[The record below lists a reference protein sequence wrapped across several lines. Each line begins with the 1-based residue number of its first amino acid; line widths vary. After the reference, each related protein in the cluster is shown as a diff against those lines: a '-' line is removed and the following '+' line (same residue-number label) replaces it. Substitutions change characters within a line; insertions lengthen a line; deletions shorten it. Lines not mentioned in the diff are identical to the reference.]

1 MAILE
6 VNALIGGYGEVTILN
21 GASIRCAQ
29 DEIVAVIGPNGAGKS
44 TLMKSIFGLVPV
56 RSGEIRFDERDTTG
70 LRASKLVRLGMSYV
84 PQEKNIFP
92 SLTVEENLQMGAF
105 VGTASADD
113 AMARVF
119 ELFPFIADR
128 RKDVSGTLSGGGRQM
143 LALGRALMLAP
154 KVLLLDEPSAG
165 LAPLVRDEI
174 FAKILEIRRDGV
186 AIVIVEQNAKKAL
199 EMADRGYVLAMGTN
213 RAEDTGAGLLNNPEI
228 GKLYLGSN

>member
-6 VNALIGGYGEVTILN
+6 VNALVGGYGEVTILN

-56 RSGEIRFDERDTTG
+56 KSGEIRFDGRDTTG

-154 KVLLLDEPSAG
+154 KLLLLDEPSAG

-199 EMADRGYVLAMGTN
+199 EMADRGYVLAMGKN

-228 GKLYLGSN
+228 GKLYLGNN